1 MGNLER
7 CRAPDE
13 IYNEYISIEWSSYMW
28 SVEICACERNRLP
41 GVEGIAG
48 TMGEVDSSYV
58 LLELLV
64 TSMRYL
70 KLDEI
75 EGM

>member
-1 MGNLER
+1 
-7 CRAPDE
+7 
-13 IYNEYISIEWSSYMW
+13 MW